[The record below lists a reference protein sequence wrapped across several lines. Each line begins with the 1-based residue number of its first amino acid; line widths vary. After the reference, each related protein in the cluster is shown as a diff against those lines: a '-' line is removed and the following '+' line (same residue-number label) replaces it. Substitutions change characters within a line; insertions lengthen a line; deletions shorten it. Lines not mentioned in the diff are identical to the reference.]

1 MPGRFGELIELG
13 NLTQRAWE
21 KDVQV
26 MVEGPGHMA
35 MDEIAANMK
44 MEKRL
49 CHGAPFYVL
58 GAVGDGYR
66 PRIRSH
72 HVGHR
77 RRNRG
82 GQWRGLSVL
91 CHPCG
96 ASAFARPLRCAR
108 RDCRLKDCRPC
119 GGHRRRAVRGA
130 RKPDNEMAE
139 ARQRFDWDAQ
149 FRLAIDG
156 EKAKAYY
163 ESVPA
168 SDKHSCSMCGKMC
181 AVRTTNR
188 ILNGE
193 SVEILQNET
202 KK

>member
-1 MPGRFGELIELG
+1 M
-13 NLTQRAWE
+13 
-21 KDVQV
+21 
-26 MVEGPGHMA
+26 
-35 MDEIAANMK
+35 
-44 MEKRL
+44 
-49 CHGAPFYVL
+49 
-58 GAVGDGYR
+58 
-66 PRIRSH
+66 
-72 HVGHR
+72 
-77 RRNRG
+77 
-82 GQWRGLSVL
+82 
-91 CHPCG
+91 
-96 ASAFARPLRCAR
+96 
-108 RDCRLKDCRPC
+108 
-119 GGHRRRAVRGA
+119 RGA